1 MVSVNSS
8 VKFSYDIAKGSV
20 KQRDRAIRTM
30 TDEIFNRSMSS
41 ASEKYIYLKDFKKAI
56 KDTLPEHKRLI
67 VTGIRGVYDGAR
79 NFLYDKNKNIVGQML
94 NIPKYSEIIRI
105 EDVSTCMHE
114 AVHFLD
120 TLFNPK
126 TIARANKMY
135 KKNLFNDKGLK
146 ELMEKTLYH
155 KEVFDTAEEKKEIL
169 ADRRKSI
176 ERFLEGKPTED
187 KIDYIQDL
195 RNDMLTEYKAYTN
208 EKRLANKMYDLGYE
222 IYPSDLKNKADLYMF
237 KDKAEILKQMGI
249 EIIQKERHKNH
260 G

>member
-1 MVSVNSS
+1 MVRVNSS
-8 VKFSYDIAKGSV
+8 VKFSYEIAKGSV
-20 KQRDRAIRTM
+20 KQRDRAIKTM

-41 ASEKYIYLKDFKKAI
+41 AKEKYIYLKDYKKAI
-56 KDTLPEHKRLI
+56 RETLPERKRLI
-67 VTGIRGVYDGAR
+67 ITGIRGVYEGAR
-79 NFLYDKNKNIVGQML
+79 NFLYDKNKNIIGQML

-126 TIARANKMY
+126 TTARANKMC
-135 KKNLFNDKGLK
+135 KKNLFEDKGLK
-146 ELMEKTLYH
+146 ELVEQNLYH
-155 KEVFDTAEEKKEIL
+155 KEIFDTVEEKKEIL
-169 ADRRKSI
+169 QDRRKSV
-176 ERFLEGKPTED
+176 EKFLEGRPLED

-195 RNDMLTEYKAYTN
+195 RNDMLTEYKAYSN
-208 EKRLANKMYDLGYE
+208 EKRIANKMYDFGYE

-237 KDKAEILKQMGI
+237 KDKAEMLKQLGI
-249 EIIQKERHKNH
+249 EIIQKERHKNL